1 MRWRLVGNVVAEMLS
16 RLRDKY
22 RSLSPQVRA
31 SFWFLFCSVMQKGIS
46 VITTPIFTRL
56 MTTPE
61 YGKFNVFNSW
71 YSIVSVIITLN
82 LSSSVYLVGL
92 VKFEEREREFSSTL
106 QGLTL
111 VLCLAWAGVYTLS
124 KEFWNELFQLTTIQM
139 LSMLVMVWS
148 TAAFTFW
155 MTEQRNRFRYRLLV
169 AVTLLTSVLKPTVG
183 ILLVIY
189 AEDRV
194 TARIVGLAAVELACY
209 TGFFVVQMA
218 RGRRFYSG
226 EFWRYA
232 VLFNLPLVP
241 HYLST
246 VVLASSD
253 RIMVQRMIGE
263 SAAGIYSLAY
273 SIGQLMNMVNDALNK
288 AVSPWIY
295 QRIRAGEEG
304 AVRRVVYPSIAVVG
318 AMNLALIAVAPEL
331 VAVFAPP
338 EYYEA
343 IYVIVPVAV
352 NGVFA
357 YLYLCLAPFEFYFE
371 KRAYTTTATLVSAL
385 ANVGLNLVCI
395 PRFGYVAAGYT
406 TLACSVVNALI
417 HMFYVNRVCD
427 EHLDGARPYDMR
439 ALMAIGG
446 AFVVVGLLFV
456 PTYAHPLVRYGL
468 LLAAVLAA
476 VLNRDRAMSYAC
488 SPMGK

>member
-1 MRWRLVGNVVAEMLS
+1 MEYTLLS
-16 RLRDKY
+16 KIKDRY
-22 RSLSPQVRA
+22 CSLSPQIKA

-56 MTTPE
+56 MSTGE
-61 YGKFNVFNSW
+61 YGQFNVFNSW
-71 YSIVSVIITLN
+71 YAISSVIVTLN

-92 VKFEEREREFSSTL
+92 VKFEDREREFSSSL

-111 VLCLAWAGVYTLS
+111 ILCLVWALVYVPTKS
-124 KEFWNELFQLTTIQM
+124 FWNELFQLTTLQM
-139 LSMLVMVWS
+139 LSMIVMIWS
-148 TAAFTFW
+148 TAAFSFW
-155 MTEQRNRFRYRLLV
+155 MTEQRNRFKYRLLV
-169 AVTLLTSVLKPTVG
+169 AVTLAVSVLKPAVG
-183 ILLVIY
+183 IALVQH
-189 AEDRV
+189 ARDKV

-209 TGFFVVQMA
+209 TSFFVVQMA
-218 RGRRFYSG
+218 RGKRFYSS

-273 SIGQLMNMVNDALNK
+273 SMGQLMNMVNDALNK

-304 AVRRVVYPSIAVVG
+304 DVRRVVYPSIAVVG
-318 AMNLALIAVAPEL
+318 VMNLALIVVAPEL
-331 VAVFAPP
+331 VAIFAPP

-343 IYVIVPVAV
+343 IYVIVPVAI
-352 NGVFA
+352 NGVFT
-357 YLYLCLAPFEFYFE
+357 YMYLCLAPFEFYFE
-371 KRAYTTTATLVSAL
+371 KRAYTTTATLLSAL

-406 TLACSVVNALI
+406 TLACSTINALI
-417 HMFYVNRVCD
+417 HMRYVNRVCD
-427 EHLDGARPYDMR
+427 EFLDGARPYDMR
-439 ALMAIGG
+439 ALLAIG
-446 AFVVVGLLFV
+446 ACFVVFGLLFV
-456 PTYAHPLVRYGL
+456 PTYAHPLVRY
-468 LLAAVLAA
+468 AVLVVSGI
-476 VLNRDRAMSYAC
+476 VLVFRRREALSYAK
-488 SPMGK
+488 SLMGR

>member
-1 MRWRLVGNVVAEMLS
+1 MEYTLLS
-16 RLRDKY
+16 KIKDRY
-22 RSLSPQVRA
+22 CSLSPQIKA

-56 MTTPE
+56 MSTGE
-61 YGKFNVFNSW
+61 YGQFNVFNSW
-71 YSIVSVIITLN
+71 YAISSVIVTLN

-92 VKFEEREREFSSTL
+92 VKFEDREREFSSSL

-111 VLCLAWAGVYTLS
+111 ILCLVWALVYVPTKS
-124 KEFWNELFQLTTIQM
+124 FWNGLFQLTTLQM
-139 LSMLVMVWS
+139 LSMIVMIWS
-148 TAAFTFW
+148 TAAFSFW
-155 MTEQRNRFRYRLLV
+155 MTEQRNRFKYRLLV
-169 AVTLLTSVLKPTVG
+169 AVTLAVSVLKPAVG
-183 ILLVIY
+183 IALVQH
-189 AEDRV
+189 ARDKV

-209 TGFFVVQMA
+209 TSFFVVQMV
-218 RGRRFYSG
+218 RGKRFYSS

-273 SIGQLMNMVNDALNK
+273 SMGQLMNMVNDALNK

-304 AVRRVVYPSIAVVG
+304 DVRRVVYPSIAVVG
-318 AMNLALIAVAPEL
+318 VMNLALIVVAPEL
-331 VAVFAPP
+331 VAIFAPP

-343 IYVIVPVAV
+343 IYVIVPVAI
-352 NGVFA
+352 NGVFT
-357 YLYLCLAPFEFYFE
+357 YMYLCLAPFEFYFE
-371 KRAYTTTATLVSAL
+371 KRAYTTTATLLSAL

-406 TLACSVVNALI
+406 TLACSTISALI
-417 HMFYVNRVCD
+417 HMRYVNRVCD
-427 EHLDGARPYDMR
+427 EFLDGARPYDMR
-439 ALMAIGG
+439 ALFAIG
-446 AFVVVGLLFV
+446 ACFVVFGLLFV
-456 PTYAHPLVRYGL
+456 PTYAHPLVRY
-468 LLAAVLAA
+468 AVLVVSGI
-476 VLNRDRAMSYAC
+476 VLVFRRREALSYAK
-488 SPMGK
+488 SLMGR

>member
-1 MRWRLVGNVVAEMLS
+1 MLD

-22 RSLSPQVRA
+22 WSLSPQIRA

-56 MTTPE
+56 MTTSE
-61 YGKFNVFNSW
+61 YGQFNVFNSW
-71 YSIVSVIITLN
+71 YAIVSVIVTLN

-92 VKFEEREREFSSTL
+92 VKFEERGREFSSTL

-111 VLCLAWAGVYTLS
+111 VLCLAWASMYALS
-124 KEFWNELFQLTTIQM
+124 MRFWNDLFQLTTVQM
-139 LSMLVMVWS
+139 ISMLVMVWA

-155 MTEQRNRFRYRLLV
+155 MTEQRNRFKYRLLV
-169 AVTLLTSVLKPTVG
+169 AATLVVSVLKPLVG
-183 ILLVIY
+183 ILLVIH
-189 AEDRV
+189 AEDKV

-209 TGFFVVQMA
+209 SGFFVVQMA

-295 QRIRAGEEG
+295 QRIRARDEGE
-304 AVRRVVYPSIAVVG
+304 VKRVVYPSIAVVG
-318 AMNLALIAVAPEL
+318 LMNLVLIAIAPEL
-331 VAVFAPP
+331 VAFFAPP

-352 NGVFA
+352 NGVFT

-371 KRAYTTTATLVSAL
+371 KRAYTTTATLLSAL
-385 ANVGLNLVCI
+385 ANVGLNIVCI
-395 PRFGYVAAGYT
+395 PRFGYIAAGYT
-406 TLACSVVNALI
+406 TLACSVINALI
-417 HMFYVNRVCD
+417 HMYYVNRVCD
-427 EHLDGARPYDMR
+427 EFLDGARPYSMR
-439 ALMAIGG
+439 DLVAMGA
-446 AFVVVGLLFV
+446 AFVVLGLLFV
-456 PTYAHPLVRYGL
+456 PTYEHPLIRYGL
-468 LLAAVLAA
+468 LAAAA
-476 VLNRDRAMSYAC
+476 TVVFIKRNQVKSYER
-488 SPMGK
+488 SLMGK